1 MRAPTVHC
9 LSNLRTFHS
18 SCQHPFNALHDDNLK
33 SHKIYYVKK
42 LNLVSSNISSYGT
55 AEESKRFSGES
66 LNAPAGNL

>member
-1 MRAPTVHC
+1 MRAPTVFEESQNFPQFLPAPLQC
-9 LSNLRTFHS
+9 VY
-18 SCQHPFNALHDDNLK
+18 DDNLK